1 MSEQLYQMNE
11 SEAVKCPYRGK
22 DRIHV
27 FDPPLTHGLV
37 VLKQV
42 PIATCVH
49 PKKIKNDCILY
60 EGNVEDC
67 GWISES
73 KAMIAACV
81 CRDKCKVCDVCKKI
95 IVEGEIK

>member
-1 MSEQLYQMNE
+1 LSHT
-11 SEAVKCPYRGK
+11 VKVNIIA
-22 DRIHV
+22 DQEIHV

-37 VLKQV
+37 VLAQV

-49 PKKIKNDCILY
+49 PKKIKDDCILY

-67 GWISES
+67 GWMSES
-73 KAMIAACV
+73 KAMIADCG

-95 IVEGEIK
+95 IVEGETK